1 MAQFEIIKDVT
12 VSLTKLITES
22 FKEAGYRDIEI
33 YNNLPTE
40 ENIKK
45 MPAVSLF
52 LSSVVVDKLHRERDS
67 VLVSETTDDGEVVE
81 YETMPPMVVWMYYV
95 LSAFGKT
102 PQEEHVLLGLAMRV
116 LQETAMISADN
127 FVGEALARDE
137 QLPIRVVDEGE
148 FGYDETMAFWRSIGE
163 PVRPAVLYRVAGRL
177 HPVKPTRVVKR
188 IISRAIRM
196 PSAQ

>member
-33 YNNLPTE
+33 YNCLPTE

-45 MPAVSLF
+45 MPAVSIF
-52 LSSVVVDKLHRERDS
+52 LSAVVVDKLHRERDT
-67 VLVSETTDDGEVVE
+67 VLVSETNEDGEVIE
-81 YETMPPMVVWMYYV
+81 YETMPPMVVWMYYI

-116 LQETAMISADN
+116 LQETAMITAEN
-127 FVGEALARDE
+127 FVGEALGREE

-163 PVRPAVLYRVAGRL
+163 PVRPAVLYRVGGRL
-177 HPVKPTRVVKR
+177 HAVKPTRIVKR
-188 IISRAIRM
+188 IITRGLKI
-196 PSAQ
+196 PGPE